1 MFANGNDYSFVKMAN
16 TLSFFLIIY
25 VLSMSLWLYH
35 VSRGDYRNDIPYWH
49 QVVTIQNS
57 RSFEIMQLYPFF
69 QSKFSFIAIESHLSA
84 SLTLM
89 SISSQFAW
97 IPSNLVQL
105 NDSFR
110 STFPQIDWFY
120 WGKRVQSL
128 MTFGIFKLLLN
139 NRNWFHYSTW
149 WSSFLFHCYLFQVST
164 IKLKTL
170 FRGRLFL
177 CTVFPAFFLSSLVGM
192 YAIPSNL
199 ES

>member
-1 MFANGNDYSFVKMAN
+1 M
-16 TLSFFLIIY
+16 TLSCIARW
-25 VLSMSLWLYH
+25 LSKWY
-35 VSRGDYRNDIPYWH
+35 
-49 QVVTIQNS
+49 TILAS
-57 RSFEIMQLYPFF
+57 SCHHSKFEILRNNATLSVY
-69 QSKFSFIAIESHLSA
+69 SAHFSFIAIESHLSA

-149 WSSFLFHCYLFQVST
+149 WSSLSFHCYLFQVST

-177 CTVFPAFFLSSLVGM
+177 CTVFPAFFFVISWNVCNSLKSRELDWRFLKFLV
-192 YAIPSNL
+192 AQNSI
-199 ES
+199 